1 MREPLPSLVPT
12 AWLAERLGRAEL
24 RALDASWYLP
34 VSGRDARAEYRA
46 AHIPGALF
54 FDLDAASDQSSPL
67 PHMLPSENEFTERMS
82 ALGLN
87 DADDIVVYD
96 GSGVNLSAAR
106 AWWMFRIFGHDRVAL
121 LDGGIRKWREE
132 GRPVESG
139 ERTMDRGTF
148 RARLQPGR
156 IQDLLTVRRS
166 LDTGAAQVVD
176 ARSAGRF
183 SGSEPEP
190 RQGLRGGHI
199 PGSVN
204 VPHQQLV
211 RPDGTILPL
220 PELRRRIEAA
230 GVDLARPI
238 VATCGSG
245 VSACAVIYALHLLGN
260 DDVALYDGSWTEW
273 AGRSDTPVATGDA

>member
-12 AWLAERLGRAEL
+12 TWLAERLARADL
-24 RALDASWYLP
+24 RVLDASWYLP
-34 VSGRDARAEYRA
+34 VSGRDARAEYGA
-46 AHIPGALF
+46 GHIPGALF
-54 FDLDAASDQSSPL
+54 FDLDAASDQASPL
-67 PHMLPSENEFTERMS
+67 PHMLPSESEFTERMS

-87 DADDIVVYD
+87 DGDDIVVYD

-121 LDGGIRKWREE
+121 LDGGFRKWREE

-139 ERTMDRGTF
+139 ERTMARATF

-156 IQDLLTVRRS
+156 IQDLLTLRRG
-166 LDTGAAQVVD
+166 LDSGTAQVVD

-183 SGSEPEP
+183 SGLEPEP

-199 PGSVN
+199 PGSIN

-245 VSACAVIYALHLLGN
+245 VSACAVIYALHLLGD

-273 AGRSDTPVATGDA
+273 AGRSDTPVATGAA